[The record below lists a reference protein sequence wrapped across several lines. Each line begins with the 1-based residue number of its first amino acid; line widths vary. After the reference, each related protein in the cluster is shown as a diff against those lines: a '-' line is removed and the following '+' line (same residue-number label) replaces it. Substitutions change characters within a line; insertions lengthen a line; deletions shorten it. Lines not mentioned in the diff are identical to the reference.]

1 MTLLT
6 FNTLHHKLLSGD
18 KQQTIRKNVSYW
30 SKRLDSNQKL
40 DIWWLN
46 PRNQH
51 PDCYKIGIGEG
62 DYEIKQGYDFTE
74 EDASKDGFDNRQEL
88 IETLM
93 RLHKLSRDE
102 VRRAAWIIITWG
114 WSDCREMEK
123 LGSEAFKL
131 V

>member
-6 FNTLHHKLLSGD
+6 FSTLQKELLSGD
-18 KQQTIRKNVSYW
+18 KQQTIRKNVKFW
-30 SKRLDSNQKL
+30 SNRLDRNQKL
-40 DIWWLN
+40 DIWWKN

-51 PDCYKIGIGEG
+51 PDCYKIGIETG

-74 EDASKDGFDNRQEL
+74 EDALKDGFDNRQEL

-93 RLHKLSRDE
+93 KLHKLSRDE

-114 WSDCREMEK
+114 WSDGR
-123 LGSEAFKL
+123 
-131 V
+131 